1 MYAQTDTT
9 ASSSSSS
16 VARLATVR
24 AALRTRPPVQRA
36 LIRSWEYV
44 RPVRVAVLA
53 IRLLV
58 TLWLVVLS
66 GLLMSA
72 GHSWGW
78 ILLLAAAGVSAFGF
92 WVFNTAAKG
101 APAARP

>member
-9 ASSSSSS
+9 APSSSS
-16 VARLATVR
+16 ARPTTGR

-58 TLWLVVLS
+58 TMWLILLS

-72 GHSWGW
+72 GHAWGW
-78 ILLLAAAGVSAFGF
+78 ILLPAAAGVAAFGL
-92 WVFNTAAKG
+92 WVFTTAAKG
-101 APAARP
+101 TPATGA

>member
-16 VARLATVR
+16 ARPTTSR
-24 AALRTRPPVQRA
+24 AALRTRPSVQRA

-58 TLWLVVLS
+58 TMWLIVLS

-72 GHSWGW
+72 GHAWGW
-78 ILLLAAAGVSAFGF
+78 ILLPAAAGVAAFGL
-92 WVFNTAAKG
+92 WVFTTAAKG
-101 APAARP
+101 ARTTGA

>member
-16 VARLATVR
+16 AARLAATR
-24 AALRTRPPVQRA
+24 AALRTRPAVQRA
-36 LIRSWEYV
+36 LVRSWEYV

-58 TLWLVVLS
+58 TVWLIVLS

-72 GHSWGW
+72 GHAWGW
-78 ILLLAAAGVSAFGF
+78 ILLPAAAGVAAYGV
-92 WVFNTAAKG
+92 WVFTTAAKG
-101 APAARP
+101 TPATGA